1 MTDSRNISRRTFGG
15 IAAAGLAGVLQ
26 AKGKKLP
33 IAVQLYSVR
42 TLCAKDLAGT
52 IAGVAKLGYQG
63 VEFAGY
69 FDHSAQELRKMLDAN
84 GLKCCGTHNGID
96 KILDENLAKTIEFNQ
111 VIGNRNVIVPGFPP
125 KYRDSINAWR
135 STEELFNKV
144 AAQIAP
150 QGMRV
155 GYHNHSLEFKPVD
168 GQVPW
173 DVFFGNTSKDVV
185 MQLDI
190 GHAVHAGADP
200 VAVLKRYPGRAKTVH
215 VKEYSPTKKDAIVGD
230 GEVKWKEVLKACET
244 VGGTEWYIIEE
255 ESNAYAGLDGIDK
268 SLKRLHGLGR

>member
-15 IAAAGLAGVLQ
+15 IAAAGFAAALQ

-42 TLCAKDLAGT
+42 KLCAKDFEGT
-52 IAGVAKLGYQG
+52 IAGIAKLGYQG

-69 FDHSAQELRKMLDAN
+69 YDRSAQDLRKMLDAN

-96 KILDENLAKTIEFNQ
+96 KILDDELAKTVEFNQ
-111 VIGNRNVIVPGFPP
+111 VLGNRNIIVPGFPE

-135 STEELFNKV
+135 STAELFNK
-144 AAQIAP
+144 AAAKIAP

-155 GYHNHSLEFKPVD
+155 GYHNHSLEFKAVN

-215 VKEYSPTKKDAIVGD
+215 VKEYSPTKKDAVVGE
-230 GEVKWKEVLKACET
+230 GEVKWKEVLKACEKF
-244 VGGTEWYIIEE
+244 GGTEWYIVEE
-255 ESNAYAGLDGIDK
+255 ETSAYPGLEGIAK
-268 SLKRLHGLGR
+268 SLKQLHGLGR